1 MKKIIHS
8 IAIMYFIG
16 VGYSYAGVFDNI
28 VDRIVSNNPD
38 VESAMANARAE
49 TSSLASENN
58 LSDPEIEGDYLIGP
72 SSANNRW
79 GVSISQSFDWPGVYK
94 ARSMANAT
102 ASNAY
107 NLMAASTRLEKR
119 FEITNGLIDYVNEA
133 KNIKLLEEVLHNLDT
148 LYKSYEKGYSHGEF
162 TILDVN
168 TLKIERVR
176 VIGQL
181 RQWNSRHEDTMR
193 SLSMLNGGN
202 DCAPLVKE
210 LDEYPIVRLKDLEY
224 YLSSVEKDPLIKSN
238 SEMTNYSND
247 MARVASLSKYP
258 GFSIGYTHN
267 YEEGMHFNGITVGV
281 TIPVFSQ
288 RHKVQA
294 AKDRALAYETANM
307 AYRVNRTSKVA
318 AAYSR
323 VNSLNEDI
331 SLLGPIFE
339 TTDNMT
345 ILKKSLDGGQI
356 SILSYIEGMNYFL
369 LARQDYLDLQYR
381 YNIAVAEL
389 TRYD

>member
-1 MKKIIHS
+1 
-8 IAIMYFIG
+8 
-16 VGYSYAGVFDNI
+16 
-28 VDRIVSNNPD
+28 
-38 VESAMANARAE
+38 
-49 TSSLASENN
+49 
-58 LSDPEIEGDYLIGP
+58 
-72 SSANNRW
+72 
-79 GVSISQSFDWPGVYK
+79 
-94 ARSMANAT
+94 
-102 ASNAY
+102 
-107 NLMAASTRLEKR
+107 
-119 FEITNGLIDYVNEA
+119 
-133 KNIKLLEEVLHNLDT
+133 
-148 LYKSYEKGYSHGEF
+148 
-162 TILDVN
+162 
-168 TLKIERVR
+168 
-176 VIGQL
+176 
-181 RQWNSRHEDTMR
+181 
-193 SLSMLNGGN
+193 
-202 DCAPLVKE
+202 
-210 LDEYPIVRLKDLEY
+210 
-224 YLSSVEKDPLIKSN
+224 
-238 SEMTNYSND
+238 MTNYSND